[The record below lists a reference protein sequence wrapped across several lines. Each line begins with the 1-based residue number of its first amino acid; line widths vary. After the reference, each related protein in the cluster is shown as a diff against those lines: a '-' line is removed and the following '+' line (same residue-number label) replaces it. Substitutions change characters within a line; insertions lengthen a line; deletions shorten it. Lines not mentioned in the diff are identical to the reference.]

1 MGRKFFKSVTAWA
14 LIAAVTTAFTLMP
27 AGTASAYAA
36 EKIGDG
42 VSPTC
47 DEAYYATMDY
57 YGNLT
62 EGSVV
67 KSYAMNGVNKLTDY
81 GTYDEINNLTD
92 GTVPKTENG
101 KTVFDFGDSVPNH
114 FYFEGKTT
122 KPFEKLPWTISMSY
136 KLNGVPTKAEDL
148 AGKVGVVD
156 IDLDFVPND
165 KAGKYAKNN
174 YTLEAMAIFNQDDIL
189 SLEAEG
195 AQVQLIGNLR
205 VVLFVCLPGE
215 ENHFT
220 IRVGSEDFSFGGMTY
235 LMVPATLS
243 QLDMLSGLADD
254 KDSIENDYQKLNNS
268 LDILLNS
275 VGSMGGSL
283 REAADGLDQLNNARK
298 TISDGKGTVEDDIDV
313 LLDDLTKLTDQL
325 EPAKKHIST
334 LRKAFDEITDSV
346 NTLHDKA
353 YKLKSNIGNISEELD
368 NISYDLEKFRR
379 NDTTQLQKDT
389 ANLSSDLLSMRKT
402 LSAMSSSF
410 SDLEKQLGSDDIGGT
425 TEITIKGL
433 TVSEIKSYTETATNL
448 YNAYIQKCTA
458 TGQTPSTEG
467 YVAFMTEKLTPKI
480 KKELIDSGVAED
492 VAAQKAPAMALEQAK
507 TLAYLYQQSKSD
519 EFQAQL
525 EQAEAVNSLLKSTN
539 MTVSQLKKS
548 MEDFSPMTKAMLG
561 DLSNVCTDLSSLSLS
576 LNSLLYKSEATLS
589 SASNLMLET
598 SRLLEKTKEIMDDL
612 DELNKTVN
620 KYIPEAKDTLAE
632 CEEIADTA
640 QTSLKNLNK
649 FLKDLKSLLK
659 SADDDLDQGTKK
671 ALKGL
676 AQTLRKTAKST
687 DTTGDVKAA
696 KNDISDIVERLWND
710 HTGDVDNLLNM
721 DASAK
726 PVSLTST
733 KNDHPQ
739 SVQVLIRSQ
748 EIKVNEDAA
757 AAEAAAAADN
767 STFFGRIAQMFKDLW
782 AFITGIF
789 S

>member
-1 MGRKFFKSVTAWA
+1 MSRKFFRSVTAWA
-14 LIAAVTTAFTLMP
+14 LIAAVSTAFTLTPM
-27 AGTASAYAA
+27 GTADAYAA
-36 EKIGDG
+36 EKIGNG

-67 KSYAMNGVNKLTDY
+67 KSYAMNGVNKITDY
-81 GTYDEINNLTD
+81 GTYDEVNNLTD
-92 GTVPKTENG
+92 GTLPKTENG

-136 KLNGVPTKAEDL
+136 RLNGVPTEAEDL
-148 AGKVGVVD
+148 AGRVGVVD

-220 IRVGSEDFSFGGMTY
+220 IRVGTEDFSFDGMTY

-243 QLDMLSGLADD
+243 QLDMLSGLAED
-254 KDSIENDYQKLNNS
+254 KDSIEDDYQKLNHS
-268 LDILLNS
+268 LDVLLNS

-298 TISDGKGTVEDDIDV
+298 TFSAGKGTVEDDIDV
-313 LLDDLTKLTDQL
+313 SLNDLSKLADEL
-325 EPAKKHIST
+325 APAKEHIAS

-353 YKLKSNIGNISEELD
+353 YSLKSYIGNISGDLD
-368 NISYDLEKFRR
+368 DISYDLEKFRR
-379 NDTTQLQKDT
+379 TDMTRLERDT
-389 ANLSSDLLSMRKT
+389 ANLSSDLSNLRKT
-402 LSAMSSSF
+402 LNLMNQTF
-410 SDLEKQLGSDDIGGT
+410 SDMESQLNSDDIGGT

-433 TVSEIKSYTETATNL
+433 TVSQIKTYTAQATQL
-448 YNAYIQKCTA
+448 HDAYINACTKA
-458 TGQTPSTEG
+458 GQQPTSEG
-467 YVAFMTEKLTPKI
+467 YVSFMTAYLVKQ
-480 KKELIDSGVAED
+480 GVSQEEA
-492 VAAQKAPAMALEQAK
+492 VKQAQ
-507 TLAYLYQQSKSD
+507 TLAYLYQQSQSEK
-519 EFQAQL
+519 FQAQL
-525 EQAEAVNSLLKSTN
+525 EQAEAVNTLLKSTN
-539 MTVSQLKKS
+539 LTVDELKKI
-548 MEDFSPMTKAMLG
+548 MESYSPMTKALLG
-561 DLSNVCTDLSSLSLS
+561 DLSDVCGDLGSLSMG
-576 LNSLLYKSEATLS
+576 LNSLLLNSESTISSMTDLTLE
-589 SASNLMLET
+589 A
-598 SRLLEKTKEIMDDL
+598 SRLLEKTKDIMDDV
-612 DELNKTVN
+612 DALNKTVN
-620 KYIPEAKDTLAE
+620 NYIPEAKEALAE
-632 CEEIADTA
+632 CEQITETA
-640 QTSLKNLNK
+640 TTSLRNLNK
-649 FLKDLKSLLK
+649 FLKDLKNLLK

-671 ALKGL
+671 TLSGL
-676 AQTLRKTAKST
+676 AKTLRKTAKST

-696 KNDISDIVERLWND
+696 KNDVSSIIERLWND
-710 HTGDVDNLLNM
+710 HTGDADNLLNM
-721 DASAK
+721 DSSAK
-726 PVSLTST
+726 PVSLTSS

-748 EIKVNEDAA
+748 EIKVDK
-757 AAEAAAAADN
+757 EAAASEAAKTAES

-782 AFITGIF
+782 SFITGIF

>member
-92 GTVPKTENG
+92 GTVPKTVDG
-101 KTVFDFGDSVPNH
+101 KTVFDFGSSVPNH

-136 KLNGVPTKAEDL
+136 KLNGVPAKAEDL

-254 KDSIENDYQKLNNS
+254 KDRIEDDYQKLNNS
-268 LDILLNS
+268 LDVLLNS

-298 TISDGKGTVEDDIDV
+298 TISDGKGSVEDDIDV
-313 LLDDLTKLTDQL
+313 SLGDLSKLADQL
-325 EPAKKHIST
+325 EPAKEHIASM
-334 LRKAFDEITDSV
+334 RKAFNEITDSV

-353 YKLKSNIGNISEELD
+353 YKLKSNISNMADDLD
-368 NISYDLEKFRR
+368 NISTELEKFRK
-379 NDTTQLQKDT
+379 NDTTSLRRDT
-389 ANLSSDLLSMRKT
+389 SNLASDLVNLRKT
-402 LSAMSSSF
+402 LNVMNSTF
-410 SDLEKQLGSDDIGGT
+410 TDLENQLDSEDIGGD

-433 TVSEIKSYTETATNL
+433 TVSEIKSYTETATTL
-448 YNAYIQKCTA
+448 YDEYIKTCA
-458 TGQTPSTEG
+458 AKGLTPSTEG

-480 KKELIDSGVAED
+480 KKKLIDSGDAEN

-507 TLAYLYQQSKSD
+507 TLAYLYQQSQSE
-519 EFQAQL
+519 EFKAQL
-525 EQAEAVNSLLKSTN
+525 EQAEAVNSMLKSMN
-539 MTVSQLKKS
+539 MTVSQLRKT
-548 MEDFSPMTKAMLG
+548 MDDYNPMTKALLG
-561 DLSNVCTDLSSLSLS
+561 DLSDVCSDLSSLSLN
-576 LNSLLYKSEATLS
+576 LNSLLYNSDSALS
-589 SASNLMLET
+589 SASSLTLEA
-598 SRLLEKTKEIMDDL
+598 SRVLEKTKEIMDDL
-612 DELNKTVN
+612 DNLNKTVN
-620 KYIPEAKDTLAE
+620 KYIPEAKDALAE
-632 CEEIADTA
+632 CEEVAGTA
-640 QTSLKNLNK
+640 TTALKNLNK

-659 SADDDLDQGTKK
+659 EADEDLDQGTKK

-676 AQTLRKTAKST
+676 AKTLRKTAKST

-696 KNDISDIVERLWND
+696 KNDVSDIIERLWND

-748 EIKVNEDAA
+748 EIKVDK
-757 AAEAAAAADN
+757 EAAAAAAAATSDN
-767 STFFGRIAQMFKDLW
+767 STFFGRIAQMFKDFW

>member
-156 IDLDFVPND
+156 INLDFVPNE

-298 TISDGKGTVEDDIDV
+298 TISDGKGSVEDDIDV
-313 LLDDLTKLTDQL
+313 SLGDLTKLTDQL
-325 EPAKKHIST
+325 EPAKEHLKTAQTAIDDVT
-334 LRKAFDEITDSV
+334 KDV
-346 NTLHDKA
+346 NSLHDKA
-353 YKLKSNIGNISEELD
+353 YSMKSDLKTIRWALD
-368 NISYDLEKFRR
+368 DLSYDLENFRR
-379 NDTTQLQKDT
+379 SSTGSLRTN
-389 ANLSSDLLSMRKT
+389 ANNLSASL
-402 LSAMSSSF
+402 
-410 SDLEKQLGSDDIGGT
+410 SDLEKELKSMNTTLSGLKKQLSQLSTGENGELLVTVGT
-425 TEITIKGL
+425 DKL
-433 TVSEIKSYTETATNL
+433 TVAQAQAT
-448 YNAYIQKCTA
+448 IESVK
-458 TGQTPSTEG
+458 EG
-467 YVAFMTEKLTPKI
+467 HTKY
-480 KKELIDSGVAED
+480 
-492 VAAQKAPAMALEQAK
+492 EQAK
-507 TLAYLYQQSKSD
+507 AAGVIPAATTFEQFLQIPTAAGGPGYDAATAQKLAYLYANAATL
-519 EFQAQL
+519 EAQL
-525 EQAEAVNSLLKSTN
+525 TQADAVDVLLKSMN
-539 MTVSQLKKS
+539 NLTVEEFGK
-548 MEDFSPMTKAMLG
+548 
-561 DLSNVCTDLSSLSLS
+561 
-576 LNSLLYKSEATLS
+576 LLDQFVPQTTT
-589 SASNLMLET
+589 MLET
-598 SRLLEKTKEIMDDL
+598 LQETCNSLSGLTASLSVLLHDADSILVSARTVSDKVADASEKLEDSLDL
-612 DELNKTVN
+612 LDNLNKTIN
-620 KYIPEAKDTLAE
+620 KYVPEAKTALQDCENLAE
-632 CEEIADTA
+632 TA

-676 AQTLRKTAKST
+676 AKTLRKTAKST

-696 KNDISDIVERLWND
+696 KNDISDIVERLWKD

-748 EIKVNEDAA
+748 EIKVDEDAA

-782 AFITGIF
+782 AFVTGIF

>member
-1 MGRKFFKSVTAWA
+1 MGRKFFRSVTAWA

-92 GTVPKTENG
+92 GTVPKTVDG
-101 KTVFDFGDSVPNH
+101 KTVFDFGGSVPNH

-122 KPFEKLPWTISMSY
+122 KPFEKLPWKISMSY
-136 KLNGVPTKAEDL
+136 KLNGVPAKAEDL

-156 IDLDFVPND
+156 IDLDFVPNE

-254 KDSIENDYQKLNNS
+254 KDRIEDDYQKLNNS
-268 LDILLNS
+268 LDVLLNS

-313 LLDDLTKLTDQL
+313 SLGDLSKLADQL
-325 EPAKKHIST
+325 EPAKEHLKTAQTAI
-334 LRKAFDEITDSV
+334 DEITSDV
-346 NTLHDKA
+346 NSLHDKA
-353 YKLKSNIGNISEELD
+353 YSMKSDIEDIRKAMDS
-368 NISYDLEKFRR
+368 
-379 NDTTQLQKDT
+379 
-389 ANLSSDLLSMRKT
+389 LSSDLSNFRRTSTGSLRTHSNALSRN
-402 LSAMSSSF
+402 LSSLEKELRTMK
-410 SDLEKQLGSDDIGGT
+410 SDLSGMKSELENVQIENGEVKVSVGGT
-425 TEITIKGL
+425 SMTVNEAKAMIAQVEGAHKAYEESGLAGAMTFEQFLQIPVSQGGPGKTE
-433 TVSEIKSYTETATNL
+433 
-448 YNAYIQKCTA
+448 
-458 TGQTPSTEG
+458 
-467 YVAFMTEKLTPKI
+467 
-480 KKELIDSGVAED
+480 
-492 VAAQKAPAMALEQAK
+492 
-507 TLAYLYQQSKSD
+507 
-519 EFQAQL
+519 
-525 EQAEAVNSLLKSTN
+525 AEAKQAAWVYANAESLKEQLNEADAVGVLLKSMNNLTLEEFGKLLDEFVPQ
-539 MTVSQLKKS
+539 T
-548 MEDFSPMTKAMLG
+548 TAMLG
-561 DLSNVCTDLSSLSLS
+561 ALSDTCSSLSGLTSALS
-576 LNSLLYKSEATLS
+576 TVLDDADSIFASTERVSDELADASKKLEESLD
-589 SASNLMLET
+589 
-598 SRLLEKTKEIMDDL
+598 LLDN
-612 DELNKTVN
+612 LNKTIN
-620 KYIPEAKDTLAE
+620 KYVPEAKSALQDCEALAE
-632 CEEIADTA
+632 TA
-640 QTSLKNLNK
+640 QSSLKNLNK

-659 SADDDLDQGTKK
+659 EADEDLDQGTKK

-696 KNDISDIVERLWND
+696 KNDVSDIIERLWND

-748 EIKVNEDAA
+748 EIKVDKEAA
-757 AAEAAAAADN
+757 AAEAAAASDN
-767 STFFGRIAQMFKDLW
+767 STFFGRIAQMFKDFW

>member
-275 VGSMGGSL
+275 VGNMGGSL

-298 TISDGKGTVEDDIDV
+298 TISDGKGSVEDDIDV
-313 LLDDLTKLTDQL
+313 SLDDLTKLTDQL
-325 EPAKKHIST
+325 EPAKEHIASM
-334 LRKAFDEITDSV
+334 RKAFDEITDSV

-353 YKLKSNIGNISEELD
+353 YKLKSNIGNMSEELD
-368 NISYDLEKFRR
+368 NISNDLEKFRR
-379 NDTTQLQKDT
+379 NDTTRLQKDT

-410 SDLEKQLGSDDIGGT
+410 SDLEKQLGSEDIGGD

-433 TVSEIKSYTETATNL
+433 TVSEIKSYTETATTL
-448 YNAYIQKCTA
+448 YDAYIKTCAA

-467 YVAFMTEKLTPKI
+467 YVAFMTQYL
-480 KKELIDSGVAED
+480 
-492 VAAQKAPAMALEQAK
+492 MANAGTTQEEAVEQAK
-507 TLAYLYQQSKSD
+507 TLAYLYQQSKD
-519 EFQAQL
+519 EKFQAQL

-612 DELNKTVN
+612 DDLNKTVN
-620 KYIPEAKDTLAE
+620 KYIPEAKDTLAD
-632 CEEIADTA
+632 CEALADTA

-710 HTGDVDNLLNM
+710 HTGDMDNLLNM

-748 EIKVNEDAA
+748 EIKVDEDAA
-757 AAEAAAAADN
+757 AADAAAAADN

>member
-67 KSYAMNGVNKLTDY
+67 KSYAMNGVNKITDY

-313 LLDDLTKLTDQL
+313 SLDDLTKLTDQL
-325 EPAKKHIST
+325 EPAKEHLKTAQTAIDDVT
-334 LRKAFDEITDSV
+334 KDV
-346 NTLHDKA
+346 NSLHDKA
-353 YKLKSNIGNISEELD
+353 YSMKSDLKTIRWALD
-368 NISYDLEKFRR
+368 DLSYDLENFRR
-379 NDTTQLQKDT
+379 SSTGSLRTHTN
-389 ANLSSDLLSMRKT
+389 NLSSHL
-402 LSAMSSSF
+402 
-410 SDLEKQLGSDDIGGT
+410 SDLEKELKSMNTTLSGLKKQLSQLSTGENGELLVTVGT
-425 TEITIKGL
+425 DKL
-433 TVSEIKSYTETATNL
+433 TVAQAQATIASVKAGHTKYEQAIAAGVIPAAMTFEQFLQIPTAAGGPG
-448 YNAYIQKCTA
+448 YDAA
-458 TGQTPSTEG
+458 T
-467 YVAFMTEKLTPKI
+467 
-480 KKELIDSGVAED
+480 
-492 VAAQKAPAMALEQAK
+492 AQK
-507 TLAYLYQQSKSD
+507 LAYLYANAD
-519 EFQAQL
+519 TLEAQL
-525 EQAEAVNSLLKSTN
+525 TQADAVDVLLKSMN
-539 MTVSQLKKS
+539 NLTVEEFGKLLDQ
-548 MEDFSPMTKAMLG
+548 FVPQTTTMLG
-561 DLSNVCTDLSSLSLS
+561 TLQDTCNSLSGLTAALS
-576 LNSLLYKSEATLS
+576 GVLYDSDSIFVSARAVSDKVADATEKLEDSLD
-589 SASNLMLET
+589 
-598 SRLLEKTKEIMDDL
+598 LLDN
-612 DELNKTVN
+612 LNKTVN
-620 KYIPEAKDTLAE
+620 KYVPEAKAALQDCEALAE
-632 CEEIADTA
+632 TA

-696 KNDISDIVERLWND
+696 KNDISDIVERLWKD

-748 EIKVNEDAA
+748 EIKVDEDAA
-757 AAEAAAAADN
+757 AAEAASAADN

>member
-1 MGRKFFKSVTAWA
+1 MGRKFFRSVTAWA

-174 YTLEAMAIFNQDDIL
+174 YTLEALAMFNQDDIL

-195 AQVQLIGNLR
+195 AQAQLIGNLR

-268 LDILLNS
+268 LDVLLNS
-275 VGSMGGSL
+275 VGNMGGSL

-298 TISDGKGTVEDDIDV
+298 TISDGKGSVEDDIDV
-313 LLDDLTKLTDQL
+313 SLGDLTKLADQL
-325 EPAKKHIST
+325 EPAKEHLKTAQTAIDEITDNVNVLHSRAYGLKSNLKEIRSALDDIESDLSDNARVNTALLRMHSKDLSSELSSLKST
-334 LRKAFDEITDSV
+334 LRKMRLTFEEL
-346 NTLHDKA
+346 N
-353 YKLKSNIGNISEELD
+353 SNIGKLSTTKDVNGNKVIGVKMGDQSYTVGEIEGYLTLAEKLHTGYETAVPDGSISFQEYL
-368 NISYDLEKFRR
+368 N
-379 NDTTQLQKDT
+379 
-389 ANLSSDLLSMRKT
+389 NLVLSGNLPAAQAPLILMLYT
-402 LSAMSSSF
+402 NSA
-410 SDLEKQLGSDDIGGT
+410 
-425 TEITIKGL
+425 TIKAELEQISVVEALLQAMNNIEVEDLQSITGIFYTDTDALLKNLESTCSSLTGL
-433 TVSEIKSYTETATNL
+433 TDAL
-448 YNAYIQKCTA
+448 ADFLA
-458 TGQTPSTEG
+458 
-467 YVAFMTEKLTPKI
+467 
-480 KKELIDSGVAED
+480 DSD
-492 VAAQKAPAMALEQAK
+492 
-507 TLAYLYQQSKSD
+507 SI
-519 EFQAQL
+519 F
-525 EQAEAVNSLLKSTN
+525 
-539 MTVSQLKKS
+539 
-548 MEDFSPMTKAMLG
+548 
-561 DLSNVCTDLSSLSLS
+561 
-576 LNSLLYKSEATLS
+576 S
-589 SASNLMLET
+589 SASKLTREASNIL
-598 SRLLEKTKEIMDDL
+598 SKTEEIMDDL
-612 DELNKTVN
+612 DTLNKTIN
-620 KYIPEAKDTLAE
+620 KYVPEAKSALQDCENLAE
-632 CEEIADTA
+632 TA

-659 SADDDLDQGTKK
+659 EADEDLDQGTKK

-748 EIKVNEDAA
+748 EIKVDKDAA
-757 AAEAAAAADN
+757 AAAAAAAADN
-767 STFFGRIAQMFKDLW
+767 STFFGRIAQMFKDFW